1 MSIENASLNLSL
13 NWPPIYRRFLAGGM
27 ERFRLARASLVLL
40 LAHATILLLAVPL
53 VGTGRDCHIRPLW
66 LGLVLAATL
75 QAVLLA
81 AIAARWLGN
90 RAGLLAG
97 LLQLTV
103 ACLLPGPAALPDA
116 LFCLTFSVAMG
127 AFMVAQVPGR
137 AALADRPPL
146 RWMFFSAAAIACIL
160 AGAASVALIL
170 AACVCQWL
178 ASQDR
183 RGARYLRDPIGLGIF
198 GLTTVAWFVAAWWAN
213 RPTTG
218 LLDWGFFAAAA
229 GHTAA
234 TWGTATVRAGRVCTP
249 GGARPSRLA
258 CEMDTMPRP
267 SGVFLLVGAWGRW
280 HCCLWGCFAWTSN
293 SGPCCRR
300 WPSSAP
306 WGWRACCGAY
316 GVAYGANNAST
327 ARSICSGAGGSSRA
341 EGLPQAAFAVVQFQT
356 GDASLDLK
364 GLHRFRAGA
373 VAADQVGEIRMHPLE
388 KGQHG
393 RLFLGLVETHRD
405 HLQPTTA
412 QPGLQRRRSAGTV

>member
-81 AIAARWLGN
+81 ALAARWLGN

-97 LLQLTV
+97 LLQLTA

-146 RWMFFSAAAIACIL
+146 RWIFFSAAAIACIL

-183 RGARYLRDPIGLGIF
+183 RGTRYLRDPIGLGIF

-234 TWGTATVRAGRVCTP
+234 TWGTATVR
-249 GGARPSRLA
+249 L
-258 CEMDTMPRP
+258 
-267 SGVFLLVGAWGRW
+267 
-280 HCCLWGCFAWTSN
+280 
-293 SGPCCRR
+293 
-300 WPSSAP
+300 
-306 WGWRACCGAY
+306 
-316 GVAYGANNAST
+316 
-327 ARSICSGAGGSSRA
+327 
-341 EGLPQAAFAVVQFQT
+341 AAFAPLALPALAIGLRNGHYATPFWRVLACWSLGPLALLPLGLFRMDVQF
-356 GDASLDLK
+356 GALLPPLAIVSAV
-364 GLHRFRAGA
+364 GL
-373 VAADQVGEIRMHPLE
+373 E
-388 KGQHG
+388 
-393 RLFLGLVETHRD
+393 GLLRRV
-405 HLQPTTA
+405 
-412 QPGLQRRRSAGTV
+412 RRRLRG